1 MSETNVCIWTR
12 KHFFFLFQQLR
23 SPFVVFFCLI
33 MCPFSFQ
40 WCTGVGCKPVSL
52 APVAMISQNV
62 QNMFLHC
69 LPGISKGL
77 AWRCHLDG
85 SIQSLHKENTPTLT
99 STVTHIYLPLII
111 FECYIVVFQ
120 NIYKYKYLV
129 LSSFTKPKCRMWK
142 TQYTLTASSK

>member
-1 MSETNVCIWTR
+1 M
-12 KHFFFLFQQLR
+12 
-23 SPFVVFFCLI
+23 
-33 MCPFSFQ
+33 
-40 WCTGVGCKPVSL
+40 GCKPVSL

-120 NIYKYKYLV
+120 NIYININIWFLAAL
-129 LSSFTKPKCRMWK
+129 LSQNAECEKLSTP
-142 TQYTLTASSK
+142 LLLPVSSSQLC